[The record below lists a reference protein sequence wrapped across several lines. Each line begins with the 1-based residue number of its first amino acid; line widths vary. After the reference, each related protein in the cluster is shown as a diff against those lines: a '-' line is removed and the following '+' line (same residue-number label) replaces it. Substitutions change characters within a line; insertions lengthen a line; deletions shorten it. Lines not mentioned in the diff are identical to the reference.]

1 MRATGDG
8 SPKKPGRIRH
18 GVDVVLDFIAGCV
31 SPVIPVLLVHWRHDM
46 GERHLWYMGRR
57 PVRHYYPV
65 TVCLARVYR
74 PGWQP
79 DQFVADT
86 ESGTGAD
93 IPSGLY
99 YPAGRYLG

>member
-46 GERHLWYMGRR
+46 G
-57 PVRHYYPV
+57 
-65 TVCLARVYR
+65 CLLY
-74 PGWQP
+74 
-79 DQFVADT
+79 T
-86 ESGTGAD
+86 S
-93 IPSGLY
+93 PSPRDY
-99 YPAGRYLG
+99 AASRMPSSA

>member
-31 SPVIPVLLVHWRHDM
+31 SPVIPVLLV
-46 GERHLWYMGRR
+46 
-57 PVRHYYPV
+57 PVRHYYPG